1 MFPLRDYLD
10 QAAVGGHVFAGILGD
25 VAQLRAIRGTSHPLD
40 RRHRRNVSLVAS
52 VNAGILAYRESGRP
66 LALRFAP
73 IRSLGSYHAIP
84 KCALDC

>member
-1 MFPLRDYLD
+1 LFPLRDYLD

-25 VAQLRAIRGTSHPLD
+25 LAQLICHPRHIPPLD
-40 RRHRRNVSLVAS
+40 RRHQRNVSLVAS